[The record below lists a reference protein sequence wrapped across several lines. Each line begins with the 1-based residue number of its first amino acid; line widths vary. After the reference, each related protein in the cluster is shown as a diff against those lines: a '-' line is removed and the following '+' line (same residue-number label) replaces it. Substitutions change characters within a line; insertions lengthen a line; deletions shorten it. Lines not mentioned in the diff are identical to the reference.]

1 MRWIKESQYTVLQ
14 MVDFVFA
21 RLRGFPKWLGNEA
34 MIKVN
39 SLKAR
44 FLSMTGGGGESFFA
58 DSLLASRQ
66 IERRYRP
73 KLYDGN
79 VTLICPGSPHN
90 QLGWSQAVSGDLQ
103 LIEITIP
110 DQDYHAAHLT
120 KEPAVSELADK
131 LRQLIDQ
138 SM

>member
-1 MRWIKESQYTVLQ
+1 MIA
-14 MVDFVFA
+14 FVFA

-44 FLSMTGGGGESFFA
+44 FLLMTGGSGESFYR
-58 DSLLASRQ
+58 DSHLASRQ

-73 KLYDGN
+73 KPYDGN

-90 QLGWSQAVSGDLQ
+90 QLGWGQAVSGELQ
-103 LIEITIP
+103 IVEITVP

-120 KEPAVSELADK
+120 TEPAVNELAGI
-131 LRQLIDQ
+131 LRKLIDQ